1 MTEEAVDDPGRPAVV
16 DDGTAIFPVMPPRAA
31 LDKMLD
37 DIDSTAVTGHTV
49 VNKSTVSVIRTVLMP
64 SGRLV
69 REAVAFLP
77 GQFVIVGAQL
87 ITVRVEVTRTVR
99 VVRAAPADGAG
110 EGTSV
115 FPVTPSAAAADSMLE
130 ERASAA
136 VTGQT
141 AVVSWIVSVIRA
153 VDTPSGR
160 LVGITES
167 AGQSVTVGAQLM
179 TVWIDVVTTVI
190 VVSRSPL
197 SEATGVASPLDWVVG
212 TALMSIMLSFAVDNA
227 DEL

>member
-1 MTEEAVDDPGRPAVV
+1 
-16 DDGTAIFPVMPPRAA
+16 MPPRAA

-69 REAVAFLP
+69 REAVTFLP
-77 GQFVIVGAQL
+77 GQFVIVRAQL

-99 VVRAAPADGAG
+99 VVRAAAANGAG

-115 FPVTPSAAAADSMLE
+115 FPATPSAAAADSMLE

-141 AVVSWIVSVIRA
+141 VVASWIVSVIRA

-160 LVGITES
+160 LVGITEL

-197 SEATGVASPLDWVVG
+197 SEATGLASPLDRVVG